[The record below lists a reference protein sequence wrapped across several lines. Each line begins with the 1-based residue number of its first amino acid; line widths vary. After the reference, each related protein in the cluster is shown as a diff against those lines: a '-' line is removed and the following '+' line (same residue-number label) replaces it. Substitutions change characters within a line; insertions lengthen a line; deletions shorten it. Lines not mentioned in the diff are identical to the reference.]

1 MEHFRDDN
9 AQDSTRTQCNN
20 ESCCAYNLLKLAR
33 ELFKITGERKYADY
47 YETTLRN
54 AIMGAI
60 NTENGA
66 TSYFS
71 PMATGYFK
79 TFGNEDPDKNMFWCC
94 TGSGMENFTK
104 LGDSIYFKKG
114 NELFVNQYIASKVT
128 WKEAGMNIEQISNVT
143 TSDEAKFNITLTD
156 GSASKE
162 AAINLRV
169 PDWIAGTPV
178 VKVNN
183 TVVNDAIVSSGYI
196 RVSRAW
202 NSGDVISFTYPMEVK
217 AYGLADNSTVYGF
230 KYGPTVLAAKLG
242 KESMSKRTWAGANL
256 TAPSY

>member
-1 MEHFRDDN
+1 M
-9 AQDSTRTQCNN
+9 
-20 ESCCAYNLLKLAR
+20 K
-33 ELFKITGERKYADY
+33 
-47 YETTLRN
+47 
-54 AIMGAI
+54 
-60 NTENGA
+60 
-66 TSYFS
+66 
-71 PMATGYFK
+71 
-79 TFGNEDPDKNMFWCC
+79 
-94 TGSGMENFTK
+94 TK
-104 LGDSIYFKKG
+104 L
-114 NELFVNQYIASKVT
+114 Q
-128 WKEAGMNIEQISNVT
+128 QQ
-143 TSDEAKFNITLTD
+143 FNITLTD

-242 KESMSKRTWAGANL
+242 KESMSKTTWAGANL
-256 TAPSY
+256 TAPLIKVVGDEQASLTIGYNTTNRQILGTETLTITEDMSISEFMDSAATYFVKDTSAQVPFLWN